1 MGAHPFAFR
10 VTAQVLANCF
20 LRWNWMGGHCHGSIF
35 WQIFSGNTV
44 IVAHW
49 KITGQVNGMWGK
61 KVWKQDMKGYRWTR
75 HVYKQ
80 NESPTSSIF
89 WLSFWHLSYCNEE
102 VESYTI
108 LKVYLHNCLVVI
120 KEPRIISSLPCANLF
135 IHFIVHFTEVTKT
148 FLQIV
153 LFILYIFM
161 YICIYV
167 WLYLYWL
174 WWVVWELWKKCWH
187 YLSGPQCIKKKKKKI
202 FGLWKIYIFPWYL
215 LLQFENLFVLTLWQW
230 RQGVWFKKA
239 DKILKT

>member
-1 MGAHPFAFR
+1 
-10 VTAQVLANCF
+10 
-20 LRWNWMGGHCHGSIF
+20 
-35 WQIFSGNTV
+35 
-44 IVAHW
+44 
-49 KITGQVNGMWGK
+49 MWGK

-89 WLSFWHLSYCNEE
+89 WLSFWHLSCCNKE
-102 VESYTI
+102 VESYTT
-108 LKVYLHNCLVVI
+108 LKVYLHNCLMVI

-187 YLSGPQCIKKKKKKI
+187 YLSGPQCIKKKKKRFLDYERFTFSLDTCSCNLKI
-202 FGLWKIYIFPWYL
+202 SLFWPFDNDGRVCGLKRQIKS
-215 LLQFENLFVLTLWQW
+215 W
-230 RQGVWFKKA
+230 R
-239 DKILKT
+239 LKRKHFLHFTIIE